1 MESLDTKIKRLIDNS
16 IVCKRDEITDE
27 LERKIHL
34 SALEKIVSDSDE
46 FDYAMKYLNDNNIS
60 VVGNRKSLGYE
71 YENYR
76 YHSSRE
82 YSNMRV
88 EFLKLSNDEQLEL
101 LRKYQD
107 NKDKDAITKLVSA
120 YENFLSLEVSK
131 YSRKYD
137 VEQEDL
143 RQDAYIVLM
152 NAFNKFDFR
161 DNTLFVFVD
170 RYVRTG
176 ILTSIR
182 DYYGINH
189 YADCNKF
196 LNARNKVKMNYYYGE
211 DYNEYEHIDEI
222 ISTFMDNEEKRKYQ
236 DLRMIN
242 MIYGLSLDEVE
253 DDIIAS
259 DDGLLYTEVL
269 EKVFQEEVKEIIS
282 NELEELLT
290 PNQYFNITN
299 YYGFG
304 EKEKNLKE
312 IAKIK
317 NCSIQSVNSSIKGA
331 NDKLRKNIDKELL
344 DSYSYNYEYR
354 KVKQKRKE
362 EGNR

>member
-1 MESLDTKIKRLIDNS
+1 MELLDTKIKRLIDNS

-34 SALEKIVSDSDE
+34 SALEKIVSDSEE

-82 YSNMRV
+82 HSNMRV

-176 ILTSIR
+176 ILKSIR

-189 YADCNKF
+189 YANYNRF
-196 LNARNKVKMNYYYGE
+196 LNARNKVKMSYYYSE

-222 ISTFMDNEEKRKYQ
+222 ISTFMDNEEKTKYQ

-253 DDIIAS
+253 DSAYTDFPFEEIVNPMIDEKLKQEIS
-259 DDGLLYTEVL
+259 QIMDDE
-269 EKVFQEEVKEIIS
+269 
-282 NELEELLT
+282 LT
-290 PNQYFNITN
+290 PNQYFDIVN
-299 YYGFG
+299 YYGLEG
-304 EKEKNLKE
+304 KEAIPQQE
-312 IAKIK
+312 IAKLRK
-317 NCSIQSVNSSIKGA
+317 CSFQNVNQSIKGA
-331 NDKLRKNIDKELL
+331 HKKLLKRFEKEMKK
-344 DSYSYNYEYR
+344 YYE
-354 KVKQKRKE
+354 
-362 EGNR
+362 